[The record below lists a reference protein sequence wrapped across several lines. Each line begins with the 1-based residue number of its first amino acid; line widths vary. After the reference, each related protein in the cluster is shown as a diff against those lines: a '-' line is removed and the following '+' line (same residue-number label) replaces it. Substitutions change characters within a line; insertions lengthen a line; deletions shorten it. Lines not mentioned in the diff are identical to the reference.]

1 MMCIALRHQ
10 IRLMPEQPLNLVE
23 IHPALNQPRGEAV
36 SHVVKPEIWNSGP
49 ITRLTKLPHEKSNLQ
64 EIAEWGL
71 EDWPT

>member
-1 MMCIALRHQ
+1 MMRIALRHQ
-10 IRLMPEQPLNLVE
+10 IRLMSEQPLNLVE
-23 IHPALNQPRGEAV
+23 IHPALNQPRGEGV

-49 ITRLTKLPHEKSNLQ
+49 IARLTKLPHEKSNLQ